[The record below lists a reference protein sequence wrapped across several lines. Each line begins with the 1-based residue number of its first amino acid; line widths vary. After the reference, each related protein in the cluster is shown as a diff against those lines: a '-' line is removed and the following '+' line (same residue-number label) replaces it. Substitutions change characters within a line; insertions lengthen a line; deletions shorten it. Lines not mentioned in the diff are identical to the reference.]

1 MDASTAC
8 QTSTFLRRPEVPG
21 FMPGIGFV
29 GTSTITVPSPPEVL
43 RLLPVDEDAL
53 VVLLLERIVDVVVVV
68 RWWNATVGGWGTNAS
83 ARVNEDTTAKKQT
96 AATATRPDN
105 LVVILGLGA
114 TSLQNLGRKVVPWI
128 RTTKR

>member
-29 GTSTITVPSPPEVL
+29 GTSTITVSSPPEVL
-43 RLLPVDEDAL
+43 RPLPVDEDAL
-53 VVLLLERIVDVVVVV
+53 VVLLLERIVDGDVVVVV
-68 RWWNATVGGWGTNAS
+68 RWWNATDGGWGTNAS

-105 LVVILGLGA
+105 LVVIFGLGA
-114 TSLQNLGRKVVPWI
+114 TSLQNLGRKVVP
-128 RTTKR
+128 